1 VIKLKDLLSEQ
12 SVEVGNAYDNNGQ
25 IELVIDKHF
34 VKGKWKVADFDLRQ
48 NFYKGGG
55 TSPENILK
63 KQKKVK
69 LKPSQINK
77 IKKIIK
83 NPEDKHYLE
92 KDNFRVNDVIAA
104 LKRNK

>member
-1 VIKLKDLLSEQ
+1 MIKLKDLLSEQ
-12 SVEVGNAYDNNGQ
+12 SVEVGSAYDNNGE

-34 VKGKWKVADFDLRQ
+34 VKGKWKVVDFDLKQ
-48 NFYKGGG
+48 DFYKGGG
-55 TSPENILK
+55 TSAENILK

>member
-1 VIKLKDLLSEQ
+1 MIKLKDLLSEQ
-12 SVEVGNAYDNNGQ
+12 SVEVGSAYDNNGQ

-34 VKGKWKVADFDLRQ
+34 VKGKWKVVDFDLKQ
-48 NFYKGGG
+48 DFYKGGG
-55 TSPENILK
+55 TSSENILK

>member
-1 VIKLKDLLSEQ
+1 MIKLMDILNEQ

-25 IELVIDKHF
+25 IELVIDRF
-34 VKGKWKVADFDLRQ
+34 SSGKWKVVDFDLKQ
-48 NFYKGGG
+48 DFYKGGG

-92 KDNFRVNDVIAA
+92 KDNFTIYQVLAA

>member
-1 VIKLKDLLSEQ
+1 MIKLKDLLNEQ
-12 SVEVGNAYDNNGQ
+12 SVEVGSAYDNNGQ
-25 IELVIDKHF
+25 IELVIDKF
-34 VKGKWKVADFDLRQ
+34 MKEKWKTVDFDLRK

-69 LKPSQINK
+69 LKPAQINK

-92 KDNFRVNDVIAA
+92 KDNFTIYQVLAA
-104 LKRNK
+104 LKANK

>member
-1 VIKLKDLLSEQ
+1 MIKLKELLKEQ
-12 SVEVGNAYDNNGQ
+12 SVEVGSAYDNNKQ
-25 IELVIDKHF
+25 IELVIDRF
-34 VKGKWKVADFDLRQ
+34 SSGKWKVIDFDLVQ
-48 NFYKGGG
+48 NFYAGGG
-55 TSPENILK
+55 TSPERLLK

-92 KDNFRVNDVIAA
+92 KDNFTIYQVLAA

>member
-1 VIKLKDLLSEQ
+1 MIKLKDLLSEH
-12 SVEVGNAYDNNGQ
+12 SVEVGSAYDNNGE

-34 VKGKWKVADFDLRQ
+34 VKGKWKVVDFDLKQ
-48 NFYKGGG
+48 DFYKGGG
-55 TSPENILK
+55 TSSENILK

>member
-1 VIKLKDLLSEQ
+1 VIKLKDLLSEH
-12 SVEVGNAYDNNGQ
+12 SVEVGSAYDNNGE

-34 VKGKWKVADFDLRQ
+34 VKGKWKVVDFDLKQ
-48 NFYKGGG
+48 DFYKGGG
-55 TSPENILK
+55 TSSENILK

>member
-12 SVEVGNAYDNNGQ
+12 SVEVGSAYDNNGE

-34 VKGKWKVADFDLRQ
+34 VKGKWKVVDFDLKQ
-48 NFYKGGG
+48 DFYKGGG

>member
-1 VIKLKDLLSEQ
+1 MIKLMDLLNEQ
-12 SVEVGNAYDNNGQ
+12 SVEVGSAYDNNGQ

-34 VKGKWKVADFDLRQ
+34 VKGKWKVVDFDLRQ
-48 NFYKGGG
+48 DFYKGGG
-55 TSPENILK
+55 TSSENILK

-92 KDNFRVNDVIAA
+92 KDNFTIYQVLAA